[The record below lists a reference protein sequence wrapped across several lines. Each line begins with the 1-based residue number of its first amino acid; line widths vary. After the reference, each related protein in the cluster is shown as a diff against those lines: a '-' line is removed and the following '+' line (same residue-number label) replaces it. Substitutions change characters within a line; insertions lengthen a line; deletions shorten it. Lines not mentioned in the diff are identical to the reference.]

1 MRLGRMWRMRGKKE
15 QFPTKGLN
23 KKKKKQTK
31 DGHPRERKRG
41 TFTRKNFFLLLWQHT
56 YRVLLIYRWM
66 CLCTLLTYSIVYI
79 LYQWSRGASGAE
91 REIVRDREKE
101 GNQKSIFFPFFYRY
115 LLEVA
120 GCVYVYIFH
129 VSSRPEK
136 VSNWAGQRP
145 GRQ

>member
-31 DGHPRERKRG
+31 DGHPREKKTRNLHEEEFFSSLVTAYIQSSSNLSMDVSMYFTYVQHSVYFISMESRGKRSWEGDSERQRKR
-41 TFTRKNFFLLLWQHT
+41 RKSKKYFL
-56 YRVLLIYRWM
+56 
-66 CLCTLLTYSIVYI
+66 
-79 LYQWSRGASGAE
+79 
-91 REIVRDREKE
+91 
-101 GNQKSIFFPFFYRY
+101 PFFYRY
-115 LLEVA
+115 FLEVA